1 MPLPFLF
8 LLAFRPSPLS
18 KNRELLFSRISGL
31 FDCRNAY
38 ADVNGI
44 GREDGYVYWRPDVEI
59 RCSDGL
65 VSLAHSFLLV
75 LHSRFFEAKLGHV
88 QSGSGSRRDSTIRV
102 ELSNVSFATKDVV
115 EDLLHWLYKGGPPAA
130 LFGERCENVCEIM
143 KLANFLLVDLV
154 VEECDRFIASY
165 VLPHCPTDVMKYL
178 RVREIPAATGTNAQ
192 LLSRI
197 DRSLKSD
204 LD

>member
-1 MPLPFLF
+1 
-8 LLAFRPSPLS
+8 
-18 KNRELLFSRISGL
+18 
-31 FDCRNAY
+31 
-38 ADVNGI
+38 
-44 GREDGYVYWRPDVEI
+44 
-59 RCSDGL
+59 
-65 VSLAHSFLLV
+65 
-75 LHSRFFEAKLGHV
+75 
-88 QSGSGSRRDSTIRV
+88 
-102 ELSNVSFATKDVV
+102 
-115 EDLLHWLYKGGPPAA
+115 
-130 LFGERCENVCEIM
+130 M